1 MKSQTWVTD
10 HDLSL
15 TFDHTG
21 RLWKFRP
28 TTSAHGD
35 QPVDAHLTGNGI
47 VLTVKVQGLE
57 SGDVDLCANGDR
69 LEIRGRSER
78 TRDLACDVG
87 MPAPVVLSAV
97 ETEYVNGVL
106 FITVPPTKAEE
117 ADYADATLE
126 CMPVAV

>member
-1 MKSQTWVTD
+1 MKSQTWMTD

-28 TTSAHGD
+28 TTSTHGA
-35 QPVDAHLTGNGI
+35 QPVDAHLTEKGI
-47 VLTVKVQGLE
+47 VLTVKVDGLE
-57 SGDVDLCANGDR
+57 SGDVDLCSKGDT
-69 LEIRGRSER
+69 LEIRGRADR
-78 TRDLACDVG
+78 TMHLACDVG
-87 MPAPVVLSAV
+87 MPGAVSLSAV

-106 FITVPPTKAEE
+106 FITVPPTSADD
-117 ADYADATLE
+117 ADYVDASLE